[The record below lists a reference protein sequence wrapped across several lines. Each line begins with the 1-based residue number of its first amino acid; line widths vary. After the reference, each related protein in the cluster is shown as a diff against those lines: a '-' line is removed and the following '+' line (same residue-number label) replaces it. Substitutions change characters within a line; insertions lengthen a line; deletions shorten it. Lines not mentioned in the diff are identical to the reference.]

1 MHISETVTQIKVMS
15 TPVTQTLLTSPWNPF
30 QSMLCLGNN
39 SSAFC
44 HCRLVCTF
52 QSVAW
57 MKLYSCTLFV
67 WLLLFGIFILMFIH
81 VAVCNSSSFFF
92 IVGQCCTVCL
102 YHHFFIHTPAGEY
115 LCSFQCLSY
124 YEQSCC
130 EHLCSCLCTDT
141 CFCFSW
147 VNT

>member
-15 TPVTQTLLTSPWNPF
+15 TPITQTLLTPPWNPF
-30 QSMLCLGNN
+30 RSMLCIGNN
-39 SSAFC
+39 SSEFC

-81 VAVCNSSSFFF
+81 VAVCNNSSFFYSWAVLHRMSVSPF
-92 IVGQCCTVCL
+92 L
-102 YHHFFIHTPAGEY
+102 YAYTCRWIFVFFPMFELLWTK
-115 LCSFQCLSY
+115 LLWTFVLLS
-124 YEQSCC
+124 
-130 EHLCSCLCTDT
+130 
-141 CFCFSW
+141 
-147 VNT
+147 